1 MVFSTHLFV
10 NRFALMSIDRT
21 EWAKENEIKIP
32 GISLPVEKKTTV
44 LYGET
49 FDTHQNAISNGKQIC
64 PKSKTENETNENAK
78 EISGSRDLT
87 QFLWECFC
95 AVDEIRVRRSNV
107 CTTINQPNAMGNE
120 KWLAHIRLAHHSRR
134 EWRKKRANLS
144 SQRFGEFYDLWK
156 WRALYCGRLT
166 YIYSPELGSRLCVF
180 AVCTLCRNLN
190 VNEFKINGKKA
201 HKEWGPTM
209 NDC

>member
-10 NRFALMSIDRT
+10 NCFALIVHRPYRVSERKWNKNPRHFI
-21 EWAKENEIKIP
+21 E
-32 GISLPVEKKTTV
+32 PVEREKTTV

-64 PKSKTENETNENAK
+64 PKSKNKNETNENAK

-134 EWRKKRANLS
+134 EWRKKRGNS
-144 SQRFGEFYDLWK
+144 
-156 WRALYCGRLT
+156 
-166 YIYSPELGSRLCVF
+166 I
-180 AVCTLCRNLN
+180 
-190 VNEFKINGKKA
+190 
-201 HKEWGPTM
+201 
-209 NDC
+209 